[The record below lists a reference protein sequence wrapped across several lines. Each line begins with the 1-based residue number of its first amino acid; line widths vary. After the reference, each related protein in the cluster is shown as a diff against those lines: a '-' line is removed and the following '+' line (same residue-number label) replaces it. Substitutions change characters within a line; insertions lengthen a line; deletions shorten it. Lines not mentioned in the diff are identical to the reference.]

1 MPPKKIIRAN
11 PPAIDLSAIPPSLP
25 PSVEEA
31 YRRKCIQLKQRTGE
45 VEEENDATR
54 VRLARIRRQIE
65 KLRMERAFLLEQLA
79 KRTSANVE
87 DSDGSPSPPPTVGPP
102 PSPPRRQSR
111 MLTPSQPQEKPLR
124 IKRGHRKP
132 SVLAEIDSAAKA
144 NSRPLSQ
151 TAATVSPSS
160 ETFSH
165 TQGGDATQGTDTQA
179 TARTNGVA
187 KPPKRPGNAF
197 EMYCADTRPTLEEK
211 NKDDA
216 DANIEEELARGWK
229 DLPEGEKEEFKTR
242 SEEEMAKY
250 QKEKDAF
257 AAKSKSAEAKDED
270 EEERDKSPE
279 PAPAASQDEDVEM
292 TNYDTE
298 EQADDTPAAD
308 DKDDKADD

>member
-87 DSDGSPSPPPTVGPP
+87 DSDGSPSPPPT
-102 PSPPRRQSR
+102 
-111 MLTPSQPQEKPLR
+111 PQEKPLR
-124 IKRGHRKP
+124 TKRGHRKP

-165 TQGGDATQGTDTQA
+165 TQGGDATQGADTQA
-179 TARTNGVA
+179 SARTNGVA

-197 EMYCADTRPTLEEK
+197 EMYCADTRPALEEK

-229 DLPEGEKEEFKTR
+229 DLPEGEKEEFQTR

>member
-87 DSDGSPSPPPTVGPP
+87 DSDGSPSPPPT
-102 PSPPRRQSR
+102 
-111 MLTPSQPQEKPLR
+111 PQEKPLR
-124 IKRGHRKP
+124 TKRGHRKP

-165 TQGGDATQGTDTQA
+165 TQGGDATQNADTQA
-179 TARTNGVA
+179 SARTNGIA

-197 EMYCADTRPTLEEK
+197 EMYCADTRPALEEK

-229 DLPEGEKEEFKTR
+229 DLPEGEKEEFQTR

-250 QKEKDAF
+250 QKEKDAC

-270 EEERDKSPE
+270 DEERDKSPE

>member
-87 DSDGSPSPPPTVGPP
+87 DSDGSPSPPPT
-102 PSPPRRQSR
+102 
-111 MLTPSQPQEKPLR
+111 PQEKPLR
-124 IKRGHRKP
+124 TKRGHRKP

-144 NSRPLSQ
+144 SSRPLSQ

-197 EMYCADTRPTLEEK
+197 EMYCADTRPALEEK

-229 DLPEGEKEEFKTR
+229 DLPEGEKEEFQTR

>member
-87 DSDGSPSPPPTVGPP
+87 DSDGSPSPPPT
-102 PSPPRRQSR
+102 
-111 MLTPSQPQEKPLR
+111 PQEKPLR
-124 IKRGHRKP
+124 TKRGHRKP

-144 NSRPLSQ
+144 SSRPLSQ

-179 TARTNGVA
+179 SARTNGVA

-197 EMYCADTRPTLEEK
+197 ELYCADTRPALEEK

-229 DLPEGEKEEFKTR
+229 DLPEGEKEEFQTR

-270 EEERDKSPE
+270 EEEREKSPE

-298 EQADDTPAAD
+298 EQADDTPAAE

>member
-31 YRRKCIQLKQRTGE
+31 YRRKCIQLKQRTCE

-65 KLRMERAFLLEQLA
+65 KQRIERAFLLEQLS
-79 KRTSANVE
+79 KRTSTNVE

-111 MLTPSQPQEKPLR
+111 LLTPSQPQEKPLR
-124 IKRGHRKP
+124 TKRGHRKP
-132 SVLAEIDSAAKA
+132 SVLAEIDSAAKN
-144 NSRPLSQ
+144 NSPNPQSQ
-151 TAATVSPSS
+151 NAATISPSS

-165 TQGGDATQGTDTQA
+165 TQGGDSQPSAS
-179 TARTNGVA
+179 ARTNGVA

-197 EMYCADTRPTLEEK
+197 DMYCADNRPALEEK
-211 NKDDA
+211 KKDDA
-216 DANIEEELARGWK
+216 DINIDEELARGWK
-229 DLPEGEKEEFKTR
+229 DLPEGEKEEFQAHH
-242 SEEEMAKY
+242 EQEMVKY

-257 AAKSKSAEAKDED
+257 TAKSKSADHK
-270 EEERDKSPE
+270 EEEREKTPDQPS
-279 PAPAASQDEDVEM
+279 ASQDEDVEM

-298 EQADDTPAAD
+298 EQPEETPAAD
-308 DKDDKADD
+308 DKADD

>member
-1 MPPKKIIRAN
+1 MPPKKIIRTN
-11 PPAIDLSAIPPSLP
+11 SPAIDLSAIPPSLP

-31 YRRKCIQLKQRTGE
+31 YRRKCVQLKQRTGE

-65 KLRMERAFLLEQLA
+65 KLRLERAFLLEQLA
-79 KRTSANVE
+79 KRTSTNVE

-111 MLTPSQPQEKPLR
+111 LLTPSQPQEKPLR
-124 IKRGHRKP
+124 TKRGHRKP

-144 NSRPLSQ
+144 SSRPLSQ

-165 TQGGDATQGTDTQA
+165 TQGGGGGGRRGDTQA
-179 TARTNGVA
+179 SARTNGVA

-197 EMYCADTRPTLEEK
+197 ELYCADTRPVLEEK
-211 NKDDA
+211 SKNDA
-216 DANIEEELARGWK
+216 DVNVDEELARGWK
-229 DLPEGEKEEFKTR
+229 DLPEGEKEEFQTR

-250 QKEKDAF
+250 HKDKDAF
-257 AAKSKSAEAKDED
+257 AAKSKNAEPKEDED
-270 EEERDKSPE
+270 ERDKSPQE
-279 PAPAASQDEDVEM
+279 ARAASQDEDVEM
-292 TNYDTE
+292 ANYDTE
-298 EQADDTPAAD
+298 EQPEDTPAAD
-308 DKDDKADD
+308 DKDDRADD

>member
-31 YRRKCIQLKQRTGE
+31 YRRKCIQLKQRTLE

-65 KLRMERAFLLEQLA
+65 KQRIERAFLLEQLS

-87 DSDGSPSPPPTVGPP
+87 DSDGSPSPPPT
-102 PSPPRRQSR
+102 
-111 MLTPSQPQEKPLR
+111 PQEKPLR
-124 IKRGHRKP
+124 TKRGHRKP
-132 SVLAEIDSAAKA
+132 SVLAEIDSAAAKN
-144 NSRPLSQ
+144 NSPNPNSQ
-151 TAATVSPSS
+151 NAATVSPSS

-165 TQGGDATQGTDTQA
+165 TQNAGDSQA
-179 TARTNGVA
+179 SASARTNGVA

-197 EMYCADTRPTLEEK
+197 EMYCADSRPALEEK
-211 NKDDA
+211 KVDDA
-216 DANIEEELARGWK
+216 DVNIDEELARGWK
-229 DLPEGEKEEFKTR
+229 DLPEADKDEFQNR
-242 SEEEMAKY
+242 SEQEMAKY
-250 QKEKDAF
+250 QKEKDAY
-257 AAKSKSAEAKDED
+257 AAKSKSAEPKDD
-270 EEERDKSPE
+270 RDKTPQ
-279 PAPAASQDEDVEM
+279 PAPSQDEDVEM

-298 EQADDTPAAD
+298 EQEQPEDTPAADDRD

>member
-1 MPPKKIIRAN
+1 MAPQ
-11 PPAIDLSAIPPSLP
+11 SAIPPSLP

-87 DSDGSPSPPPTVGPP
+87 DSDGSPSPPPT
-102 PSPPRRQSR
+102 
-111 MLTPSQPQEKPLR
+111 PQEKPLR
-124 IKRGHRKP
+124 TKRGHRKP

-197 EMYCADTRPTLEEK
+197 EMYCADTRPALEEK

-229 DLPEGEKEEFKTR
+229 DLPEGEKEEFQTR

>member
-11 PPAIDLSAIPPSLP
+11 PPPIDLSAIPPALP

-79 KRTSANVE
+79 KRTSTNVE

-111 MLTPSQPQEKPLR
+111 LLTPSQPQDKPLR
-124 IKRGHRKP
+124 TKRGHRKA
-132 SVLAEIDSAAKA
+132 SVLAEIESGAKA
-144 NSRPLSQ
+144 SSHPLSQ
-151 TAATVSPSS
+151 TAATISPSS

-165 TQGGDATQGTDTQA
+165 NQGPDAGRGADTQSS
-179 TARTNGVA
+179 ARTNGVA

-197 EMYCADTRPTLEEK
+197 DLYCADARPALEEK
-211 NKDDA
+211 SKDDA
-216 DANIEEELARGWK
+216 DISIEEELARGWK
-229 DLPEGEKEEFKTR
+229 DLPEAEKEEFQTR
-242 SEEEMAKY
+242 SEQEMEKY

-257 AAKSKSAEAKDED
+257 AAKSKSAEPKGD
-270 EEERDKSPE
+270 EERDKSPD
-279 PAPAASQDEDVEM
+279 ATRAASQDEDVEM
-292 TNYDTE
+292 ANYDTE
-298 EQADDTPAAD
+298 EQPEETPAAD
-308 DKDDKADD
+308 DKAED

>member
-79 KRTSANVE
+79 KRTSTNVE

-111 MLTPSQPQEKPLR
+111 LLTPSQPQDKPLR
-124 IKRGHRKP
+124 TKRGHRKP
-132 SVLAEIDSAAKA
+132 SVLAEIDSAAKN
-144 NSRPLSQ
+144 NSPNPLSQ
-151 TAATVSPSS
+151 NAATLSPSS

-165 TQGGDATQGTDTQA
+165 TQPADATHRADSQMSA
-179 TARTNGVA
+179 SARTNGVA

-197 EMYCADTRPTLEEK
+197 ELYCSETRPSIEDK
-211 NKDDA
+211 KKDDA
-216 DANIEEELARGWK
+216 DLNIDEELARGWK
-229 DLPEGEKEEFKTR
+229 DLPDGEKEEFQTR

-257 AAKSKSAEAKDED
+257 AAKSKSAEPKD
-270 EEERDKSPE
+270 EERDKTPE
-279 PAPAASQDEDVEM
+279 QAPAASQDEDVEM

-298 EQADDTPAAD
+298 EQPEETPATD
-308 DKDDKADD
+308 DKEDKA

>member
-31 YRRKCIQLKQRTGE
+31 YRRKCVQLKQRTGE

-54 VRLARIRRQIE
+54 IRLARIRRQIE

-79 KRTSANVE
+79 KRTSTNVE
-87 DSDGSPSPPPTVGPP
+87 DSDGSPSPPPT
-102 PSPPRRQSR
+102 
-111 MLTPSQPQEKPLR
+111 PQEKPLR
-124 IKRGHRKP
+124 TKRGHRKP

-151 TAATVSPSS
+151 TAATISPSS

-165 TQGGDATQGTDTQA
+165 TQGGDTQA
-179 TARTNGVA
+179 SGRTNGVA

-197 EMYCADTRPTLEEK
+197 ELYCADTRPALEEK
-211 NKDDA
+211 SKDDA
-216 DANIEEELARGWK
+216 DVNVDEELARGWK
-229 DLPEGEKEEFKTR
+229 DLPDGEKAEFQTR

-250 QKEKDAF
+250 QKDKDAF
-257 AAKSKSAEAKDED
+257 AAKSKSAEPKD
-270 EEERDKSPE
+270 EEEREKSPE
-279 PAPAASQDEDVEM
+279 AAPAASQDEDVEM
-292 TNYDTE
+292 ANYDTE
-298 EQADDTPAAD
+298 EQPEDTPAAD

>member
-31 YRRKCIQLKQRTGE
+31 YRRKCVQLKQRTGE

-65 KLRMERAFLLEQLA
+65 KLRLERAFLLEQLA
-79 KRTSANVE
+79 KRTSTNVE
-87 DSDGSPSPPPTVGPP
+87 DSDGSPSPPPT
-102 PSPPRRQSR
+102 
-111 MLTPSQPQEKPLR
+111 PQEKPLR
-124 IKRGHRKP
+124 TKRGHRKP

-165 TQGGDATQGTDTQA
+165 TQGGGGGGGGGGDTQA
-179 TARTNGVA
+179 SARTNGIA

-197 EMYCADTRPTLEEK
+197 ELYCADTRPVLEEK
-211 NKDDA
+211 SKNDA
-216 DANIEEELARGWK
+216 DVNVDEELARGWK
-229 DLPEGEKEEFKTR
+229 DLPEGEKEEFQTR

-250 QKEKDAF
+250 HKDKDAF
-257 AAKSKSAEAKDED
+257 AAKSKNAEPKED
-270 EEERDKSPE
+270 EEERDKSPQE
-279 PAPAASQDEDVEM
+279 APAASQDEDVEM
-292 TNYDTE
+292 GNYDTE
-298 EQADDTPAAD
+298 EQPEDTPAAD

>member
-124 IKRGHRKP
+124 TKRGHRKP

-165 TQGGDATQGTDTQA
+165 TQGADATQGTDTQA

-197 EMYCADTRPTLEEK
+197 EMYCADTRPVLEEK

-229 DLPEGEKEEFKTR
+229 DLPEGEKEEFQTR

>member
-11 PPAIDLSAIPPSLP
+11 PLAIDLSAIPPSLP

-87 DSDGSPSPPPTVGPP
+87 DSDGSPSPPPT
-102 PSPPRRQSR
+102 
-111 MLTPSQPQEKPLR
+111 PQEKPLR
-124 IKRGHRKP
+124 TKRGHRKP

-179 TARTNGVA
+179 SAHTNGVA

-197 EMYCADTRPTLEEK
+197 ELYCADTRPALEEK

-229 DLPEGEKEEFKTR
+229 DLPEGEKEEFQTR

-270 EEERDKSPE
+270 EEEREKSPE

>member
-87 DSDGSPSPPPTVGPP
+87 DSDGSPSPPPT
-102 PSPPRRQSR
+102 
-111 MLTPSQPQEKPLR
+111 PQEKPLR
-124 IKRGHRKP
+124 TKRGHRKP

-165 TQGGDATQGTDTQA
+165 TQGGDATQNADTQA
-179 TARTNGVA
+179 SARTNGIA

-197 EMYCADTRPTLEEK
+197 EMYCADTRPALEEK

-229 DLPEGEKEEFKTR
+229 DLPEGEKEEFQTR

-270 EEERDKSPE
+270 DEERDKSPE

>member
-1 MPPKKIIRAN
+1 MAPQ
-11 PPAIDLSAIPPSLP
+11 SAIPPSLP

-87 DSDGSPSPPPTVGPP
+87 DSDGSPSPPPT
-102 PSPPRRQSR
+102 
-111 MLTPSQPQEKPLR
+111 PQEKPLR
-124 IKRGHRKP
+124 TKRGHRKP

-144 NSRPLSQ
+144 SSRPLSQ

-179 TARTNGVA
+179 SARTNGVA

-197 EMYCADTRPTLEEK
+197 ELYCADTRPALEEK

-229 DLPEGEKEEFKTR
+229 DLPEGEKEEFQTR

-270 EEERDKSPE
+270 EEEREKSPE

>member
-79 KRTSANVE
+79 KRTSTNVE

-111 MLTPSQPQEKPLR
+111 LLTPSQPQEKPLR
-124 IKRGHRKP
+124 TKRGHRKP
-132 SVLAEIDSAAKA
+132 SVLAEIDSAAKN
-144 NSRPLSQ
+144 NSPNPLSQ
-151 TAATVSPSS
+151 NAATISPSS

-165 TQGGDATQGTDTQA
+165 TQGGDTSQGAD

-197 EMYCADTRPTLEEK
+197 DLYCGETRPALEEK
-211 NKDDA
+211 KKEDDA
-216 DANIEEELARGWK
+216 DLNVDEELARGWK
-229 DLPEGEKEEFKTR
+229 DLPEGEKEEFQAR
-242 SEEEMAKY
+242 SEKEMAKY

-257 AAKSKSAEAKDED
+257 AAKSKSAEPKEEED
-270 EEERDKSPE
+270 EREKTPE
-279 PAPAASQDEDVEM
+279 QAPAASQDEDVEM
-292 TNYDTE
+292 GNYDTE
-298 EQADDTPAAD
+298 DQPDETPAAD
-308 DKDDKADD
+308 DKDEKADD